1 MKAAEIVLFSHLNL
15 VHNTEIFHMADKKSK
30 LTLVKLNKADL
41 AKGRHVLIVE
51 SPESRRAVSLNVNVF
66 SIGRHPHND
75 LVISDQLASRHHAT
89 VAWMR
94 YSEGGDKTDY
104 SYWIIDGKGKRK
116 RSRNGIFVNDKR
128 KSLHRLTSGDVV
140 RIGDNI
146 KISYNYITY
155 STDSSQFLNYCS
167 ENKSAYRS
175 PVQHQKSYKETI
187 VIEDAFPED
196 SSIIDNTIVKNN
208 FSEDSSIVGETIIKE
223 N

>member
-1 MKAAEIVLFSHLNL
+1 MI
-15 VHNTEIFHMADKKSK
+15 DKKSR

-75 LVISDQLASRHHAT
+75 LVISDQLTSRHHAT

-94 YSEGGDKTDY
+94 YTDGTDRADY

-116 RSRNGIFVNDKR
+116 RSRNGIYINGKK

-140 RIGDNI
+140 SIGDSI

-155 STDSSQFLNYCS
+155 STDSTQFLNYCS
-167 ENKSAYRS
+167 EEKTAFQSSITNNR
-175 PVQHQKSYKETI
+175 SYKDTI
-187 VIEDAFPED
+187 VIENAFADHDIPDD
-196 SSIIDNTIVKNN
+196 SSILNSTIIREHYPEDNNNTIA
-208 FSEDSSIVGETIIKE
+208 ETIFYQSKKDQK
-223 N
+223 

>member
-1 MKAAEIVLFSHLNL
+1 
-15 VHNTEIFHMADKKSK
+15 MADNKSK

-51 SPESRRAVSLNVNVF
+51 SPESRRAVALNVNVF

-94 YSEGGDKTDY
+94 YSEGTDKVDY
-104 SYWIIDGKGKRK
+104 YYWIIDGKGKRQ
-116 RSRNGIFVNDKR
+116 RSRNGIYINNKK
-128 KSLHRLTSGDVV
+128 KSLHRLTSGDIVW
-140 RIGDNI
+140 IGDHI

-167 ENKSAYRS
+167 EAKTPFQSSAPSSKSD
-175 PVQHQKSYKETI
+175 KETM
-187 VIEDAFPED
+187 VIEGAFPSNDLPDD
-196 SSIIDNTIVKNN
+196 SMMLENTIV
-208 FSEDSSIVGETIIKE
+208 SRMPEDRNIVGKIITKE
-223 N
+223 

>member
-1 MKAAEIVLFSHLNL
+1 
-15 VHNTEIFHMADKKSK
+15 MADNKSK

-51 SPESRRAVSLNVNVF
+51 SPESRRAVALNVNVF

-94 YSEGGDKTDY
+94 YSEGTDKVDY
-104 SYWIIDGKGKRK
+104 SYWIIDGKGKRQ
-116 RSRNGIFVNDKR
+116 RSRNGIYINDKK
-128 KSLHRLTSGDVV
+128 KSLHRLTSGDIVW
-140 RIGDNI
+140 IGDNI

-167 ENKSAYRS
+167 EAKTSFKSS
-175 PVQHQKSYKETI
+175 VPNTKSDKDTM
-187 VIEDAFPED
+187 VIEGAFPNNDLPDD
-196 SSIIDNTIVKNN
+196 SMMLENTIVSRMPEERN
-208 FSEDSSIVGETIIKE
+208 IAGEIRTKE
-223 N
+223 

>member
-1 MKAAEIVLFSHLNL
+1 MS
-15 VHNTEIFHMADKKSK
+15 DKKSK

-94 YSEGGDKTDY
+94 YSEGLNKTDY

-116 RSRNGIFVNDKR
+116 RSRNGIYLNGKK
-128 KSLHRLTSGDVV
+128 KSLHRLGSGDIIK
-140 RIGDNI
+140 IGDNI
-146 KISYNYITY
+146 KITYNYITY

-167 ENKSAYRS
+167 DAKTALKPSSNNN
-175 PVQHQKSYKETI
+175 KSYKETI
-187 VIEDAFPED
+187 VIDNAFSKKNFSED
-196 SSIIDNTIVKNN
+196 SSIIDNTIVHNN
-208 FSEDSSIVGETIIKE
+208 FGDDNNMVDETIIKE
-223 N
+223 

>member
-1 MKAAEIVLFSHLNL
+1 
-15 VHNTEIFHMADKKSK
+15 MADNKSK

-51 SPESRRAVSLNVNVF
+51 SPESRRAVALNVNVF

-94 YSEGGDKTDY
+94 YSEGTDKVDY
-104 SYWIIDGKGKRK
+104 SYWIIDGKGKRQ
-116 RSRNGIFVNDKR
+116 RSRNGIYINDKK
-128 KSLHRLTSGDVV
+128 KSLHRLTSGDIVW
-140 RIGDNI
+140 IGDNI

-167 ENKSAYRS
+167 EAKTSFKSS
-175 PVQHQKSYKETI
+175 VPNTKSDKDTM
-187 VIEDAFPED
+187 VIEGAFPNNDLPDD
-196 SSIIDNTIVKNN
+196 SMMLENTIV
-208 FSEDSSIVGETIIKE
+208 SRMPEDRNIAGEIRTKE
-223 N
+223 

>member
-1 MKAAEIVLFSHLNL
+1 
-15 VHNTEIFHMADKKSK
+15 MADKKSR

-41 AKGRHVLIVE
+41 ATGRHVLIVE
-51 SPESRRAVSLNVNVF
+51 SPESRRAVSLNINVF

-94 YSEGGDKTDY
+94 YTEGADKTDY

-116 RSRNGIFVNDKR
+116 RSRNGIYINGNK
-128 KSLHRLTSGDVV
+128 KSLHRLTSGDIV

-167 ENKSAYRS
+167 EEKTPFKSS
-175 PVQHQKSYKETI
+175 VKNHQSFKDTI
-187 VIEDAFPED
+187 VIDDAFPRNDIPDD
-196 SSIIDNTIVKNN
+196 SSMLENTIVYNN
-208 FSEDSSIVGETIIKE
+208 QTEDSTIVGETILYKPE
-223 N
+223 NR

>member
-1 MKAAEIVLFSHLNL
+1 
-15 VHNTEIFHMADKKSK
+15 MADTKSK

-51 SPESRRAVSLNVNVF
+51 SPESRRAVALNVNVF

-94 YSEGGDKTDY
+94 YSEGTDKVDY
-104 SYWIIDGKGKRK
+104 SYWIIDGKGKRQ
-116 RSRNGIFVNDKR
+116 RSRNGIYVNGKK
-128 KSLHRLTSGDVV
+128 KSLHLLTSGDIVW
-140 RIGDNI
+140 IGDHI

-167 ENKSAYRS
+167 EAKTPFQSSAPSSKSD
-175 PVQHQKSYKETI
+175 KETM
-187 VIEDAFPED
+187 VIEGAFPSNDLPDD
-196 SSIIDNTIVKNN
+196 SMMLENTIV
-208 FSEDSSIVGETIIKE
+208 SRMPEDRNIVGKIITKE
-223 N
+223 

>member
-1 MKAAEIVLFSHLNL
+1 
-15 VHNTEIFHMADKKSK
+15 MADHKSK

-51 SPESRRAVSLNVNVF
+51 SPESRRAVALNVNVF

-94 YSEGGDKTDY
+94 YSEGTDKVDY
-104 SYWIIDGKGKRK
+104 SYWIIDGKGKRQ
-116 RSRNGIFVNDKR
+116 RSRNGIYINDKK
-128 KSLHRLTSGDVV
+128 KSLHRLTSGDIVW
-140 RIGDNI
+140 IGDHI

-167 ENKSAYRS
+167 DAKTPLQSSVPSSKSD
-175 PVQHQKSYKETI
+175 KETM
-187 VIEDAFPED
+187 VIEGVFPSNDLPDD
-196 SSIIDNTIVKNN
+196 SMMLENTIV
-208 FSEDSSIVGETIIKE
+208 SRMPEDRNIVGKIITKE
-223 N
+223 

>member
-1 MKAAEIVLFSHLNL
+1 
-15 VHNTEIFHMADKKSK
+15 MADKKSK

-75 LVISDQLASRHHAT
+75 LVISDGLASRHHAT

-94 YSEGGDKTDY
+94 YSEGPSKIDY

-116 RSRNGIFVNDKR
+116 RSRNGIYINGKK
-128 KSLHRLTSGDVV
+128 KSLHRLNSGDIV

-146 KISYNYITY
+146 KIAFNYIAY

-167 ENKSAYRS
+167 DDKVPFKPLVST
-175 PVQHQKSYKETI
+175 QKSYKDTI
-187 VIEDAFPED
+187 VVDNVFSKNNFPED
-196 SSIIDNTIVKNN
+196 SSIIENTIVK
-208 FSEDSSIVGETIIKE
+208 
-223 N
+223 

>member
-1 MKAAEIVLFSHLNL
+1 
-15 VHNTEIFHMADKKSK
+15 MADKKSK

-75 LVISDQLASRHHAT
+75 LVLSDQLASRHHAT

-94 YSEGGDKTDY
+94 YTEGIDKIDY

-116 RSRNGIFVNDKR
+116 RSRNGIYVNGNK
-128 KSLHRLTSGDVV
+128 KSLHRLTSGDIVK
-140 RIGDNI
+140 IGDNI
-146 KISYNYITY
+146 KIAYNYITY

-167 ENKSAYRS
+167 GDKATFKSNVKNKT
-175 PVQHQKSYKETI
+175 SYKDTVVLDNVFAKNEFPDDSMILENTI
-187 VIEDAFPED
+187 VNNNFTED
-196 SSIIDNTIVKNN
+196 SSVAD
-208 FSEDSSIVGETIIKE
+208 ETIIKQD
-223 N
+223 

>member
-1 MKAAEIVLFSHLNL
+1 
-15 VHNTEIFHMADKKSK
+15 MADKKSK

-94 YSEGGDKTDY
+94 YTEGMDKTDY

-116 RSRNGIFVNDKR
+116 RSRNGIYINGKK
-128 KSLHRLTSGDVV
+128 KSLHRLNSGDIV

-146 KISYNYITY
+146 KIAYNYITY

-167 ENKSAYRS
+167 DNKAPLKPSI
-175 PVQHQKSYKETI
+175 KNKTSYKETI
-187 VIEDAFPED
+187 VIDNAFPQNEFPDD
-196 SSIIDNTIVKNN
+196 SMMLENTIVKNN
-208 FSEDSSIVGETIIKE
+208 FPEDSSIVGETIIKRD
-223 N
+223 